1 MLYTLRQLVDSGRTV
16 VVTIHQPR
24 SKVFHMFDKI
34 LFLSEGKVAFF
45 GSPLKVF
52 EFINNSLRQQVTVCV
67 CVCVCGMCVCVCKVC
82 VDGVEGVEKIKSII
96 EMR

>member
-67 CVCVCGMCVCVCKVC
+67 CVCVWHVCMCV
-82 VDGVEGVEKIKSII
+82 
-96 EMR
+96 

>member
-1 MLYTLRQLVDSGRTV
+1 MDSGRTV

-52 EFINNSLRQQVTVCV
+52 EFINNSLRQQVMVGV
-67 CVCVCGMCVCVCKVC
+67 HKLEVVMGRGKGRVEVLIGWGGGWGLMYCGP
-82 VDGVEGVEKIKSII
+82 
-96 EMR
+96 